1 MCIALMNVA
10 VVTEGTSIAEN
21 VNLKITD
28 TRISPITKEDLSTT
42 EGDVSIN
49 GTGRLPIPGLI
60 NAHTYLAETLS
71 EAKRCREQKGV
82 TSVEHL
88 DRIGA
93 LSVPALA
100 AHCVYVN
107 SDDMC
112 LLADKKVRVVHCPRS
127 NAKLASEDSLVSMM
141 LENTVTI
148 ALGKMEQ
155 PQTTART

>member
-1 MCIALMNVA
+1 MCIVLMNVA

-21 VNLKITD
+21 VNLKIAGT
-28 TRISPITKEDLSTT
+28 TISSITKEDLSTT

-71 EAKRCREQKGV
+71 EAKRCQEQKGV
-82 TSVEHL
+82 TSSVEHL

-93 LSVPALA
+93 FSVPALA

-107 SDDMC
+107 SGDMW
-112 LLADKKVRVVHCPRS
+112 LLADKKVRVVYCPKS
-127 NAKLASEDSLVSMM
+127 NAKLASENSLVSMM
-141 LENTVTI
+141 LENTTVTV
-148 ALGKMEQ
+148 AL
-155 PQTTART
+155 